1 VTRQQINWFVPAVVE
16 SVDRE
21 RSRVLD
27 RLKEWDVQVDLKTSG
42 TISLLVADVIRDAIR
57 YSRTAQIS
65 LGLKVT
71 GRELLFEA
79 VSHDLSEPCPG
90 EQRDGRDRTLL
101 ELLATDWGD
110 FQTTDSA
117 MGVWFLLAMPEPLTG
132 HRRRTLLTRVRQA
145 RPRQVVHRFSGRSDS
160 AA

>member
-1 VTRQQINWFVPAVVE
+1 VTGQHIRWFVPAALE

-21 RSRVLD
+21 RTRVLD
-27 RLKEWDVQVDLKTSG
+27 RLKEWGVQVDTKTSD
-42 TISLLVADVIRDAIR
+42 TLALLVADRVRDAIR

-65 LGLKVT
+65 LTLRVT

-79 VSHDLSEPCPG
+79 VSHDPPEPCPG
-90 EQRDGRDRTLL
+90 EQQGQRDRTLL
-101 ELLATDWGD
+101 TLLATDWGES
-110 FQTTDSA
+110 QPAGSGT
-117 MGVWFLLAMPEPLTG
+117 GVWFLLALPDPLTA
-132 HRRRTLLTRVRQA
+132 RRRRNLIARVREA